1 LAQSAIGFKCTGWR
15 ARLTRLRSFH
25 ESASRNEICQQ
36 KPRVGHGILRLKIV
50 GAVAMGRRRLRTSVP
65 QALASA
71 DRNGRNSMTA
81 RTEPLRTKTAV
92 GLASVHWGEEFMRGQ
107 SAIAAVVAALLP
119 VGASAACAPADP
131 SLAGHYYLHGVME
144 VGSELLLKADGRF
157 EYMLAYGALDELA
170 SGCWTRNGG
179 VVTLNASKFENSMDD
194 PMKFERLELTVQ
206 PGGKLMRRFDAE
218 HAGAYT
224 RK

>member
-1 LAQSAIGFKCTGWR
+1 
-15 ARLTRLRSFH
+15 
-25 ESASRNEICQQ
+25 
-36 KPRVGHGILRLKIV
+36 
-50 GAVAMGRRRLRTSVP
+50 
-65 QALASA
+65 
-71 DRNGRNSMTA
+71 
-81 RTEPLRTKTAV
+81 
-92 GLASVHWGEEFMRGQ
+92 MRGR
-107 SAIAAVVAALLP
+107 SAMVAAFVVALLP

-131 SLAGHYYLHGVME
+131 SLAGHYYLEGVME

-179 VVTLNASKFENSMDD
+179 VVTLHASKFENSMDD

>member
-1 LAQSAIGFKCTGWR
+1 MAETLQ
-15 ARLTRLRSFH
+15 
-25 ESASRNEICQQ
+25 
-36 KPRVGHGILRLKIV
+36 
-50 GAVAMGRRRLRTSVP
+50 RRELNPFR
-65 QALASA
+65 Q
-71 DRNGRNSMTA
+71 
-81 RTEPLRTKTAV
+81 ETAV
-92 GLASVHWGEEFMRGQ
+92 GLASGSLGEEFMRGQ
-107 SAIAAVVAALLP
+107 FAIVAAVVAALLP

-131 SLAGHYYLHGVME
+131 SLAGHYYLEGVME

-179 VVTLNASKFENSMDD
+179 VVTLHASKFENSMDD

>member
-1 LAQSAIGFKCTGWR
+1 MAETLQRRELNPFR
-15 ARLTRLRSFH
+15 QELRSVW
-25 ESASRNEICQQ
+25 
-36 KPRVGHGILRLKIV
+36 PR
-50 GAVAMGRRRLRTSVP
+50 
-65 QALASA
+65 
-71 DRNGRNSMTA
+71 
-81 RTEPLRTKTAV
+81 
-92 GLASVHWGEEFMRGQ
+92 VHWGEEFMRGQ
-107 SAIAAVVAALLP
+107 SAIVAAVVAALLP

-131 SLAGHYYLHGVME
+131 SLAGHYYLEGVME

-179 VVTLNASKFENSMDD
+179 VVTLHASKFENSMDD